1 MTEPA
6 AHDVVDW
13 PRDWQKLGVLVWISF
28 LTACVFSVLLFAF
41 VDPLTIV
48 DALNCPYI
56 ESRNSGYAAGFAF
69 LWLQGLFSGWLILR
83 LVRRKRN
90 WPHRIEH

>member
-1 MTEPA
+1 MSEDA

-13 PRDWQKLGVLVWISF
+13 PRERQKAGVLVWISF
-28 LTACVFSVLLFAF
+28 LIACVFSVVLFAF
-41 VDPLTIV
+41 LDPLAIV
-48 DALNCPYI
+48 DAIDSPAI
-56 ESRNSGYAAGFAF
+56 ESRNAGYAIGFVF
-69 LWLQGLFSGWLILR
+69 LWLQGLVGGWLILR

>member
-13 PRDWQKLGVLVWISF
+13 PRDRQKLAVLIWISF
-28 LTACVFSVLLFAF
+28 LTACGFAVLLFAF
-41 VDPLTIV
+41 IDPLTIV
-48 DALNCPYI
+48 DAIHCPYL
-56 ESRNSGYAAGFAF
+56 ESPYAGYAVGFVF
-69 LWLQGLFSGWLILR
+69 LWLQGLIGGWLILR

-90 WPHRIEH
+90 WPRRIEH

>member
-13 PRDWQKLGVLVWISF
+13 PRDRQKLGVLVWISF

-56 ESRNSGYAAGFAF
+56 ASRNSGYAVGFAF
-69 LWLQGLFSGWLILR
+69 LWLQGLLSGWLILR